1 MAEERKKYDKTFKIK
16 AVELSFAR
24 NNVKVV
30 AEELGISAQQL
41 SIWRSQYRE
50 NKDIAFPGN
59 GNLKQTE
66 AEKELAT
73 IRRELRDVTMERDI
87 LKKAISIFSTSDK
100 KNLRS

>member
-1 MAEERKKYDKTFKIK
+1 MAEERRKYDKTFKIK

-24 NNVKVV
+24 NNVKEV

-50 NKDIAFPGN
+50 NKNIAFPGN

-66 AEKELAT
+66 ANNINLTFT
-73 IRRELRDVTMERDI
+73 IPVG
-87 LKKAISIFSTSDK
+87 
-100 KNLRS
+100 

>member
-1 MAEERKKYDKTFKIK
+1 MNKTFKIK
-16 AVELSFAR
+16 AVELSVAR
-24 NNVKVV
+24 NSVKDV
-30 AEELGISAQQL
+30 AEELDIPAQLL
-41 SIWRSQYRE
+41 SVWRKQYRE

-66 AEKELAT
+66 AEKELAQ
-73 IRRELRDVTMERDI
+73 IKRELREVTMERDI

>member
-24 NNVKVV
+24 NNVKEV
-30 AEELGISAQQL
+30 AEELSISAQQL

-66 AEKELAT
+66 AEKELAAIT
-73 IRRELRDVTMERDI
+73 RELRDVTMERDI
-87 LKKAISIFSTSDK
+87 LKKAVGIFSKNDK
-100 KNLRS
+100 